1 MYKYHKLQK
10 LSQDKIRFEVRHR
23 LQESIMQ
30 GNSRDYY
37 TCKPPSNMFVLLEIR
52 PHCPFYSVK
61 PSSPSPP
68 PCIFTPLPETSVITT
83 AGCTLACVFR
93 WFLYKQTPP
102 PPLTHV
108 YISYF
113 YTLFLSQ
120 EKCQSISSPNPFS
133 SLYCFSRFPK
143 STWFVSMHCMVL
155 KVEGTFGFN
164 GPRCA

>member
-1 MYKYHKLQK
+1 
-10 LSQDKIRFEVRHR
+10 
-23 LQESIMQ
+23 MQ

-102 PPLTHV
+102 PPLDTRI
-108 YISYF
+108 YIIFLYSFPFLGKVLEYLLPQPLF
-113 YTLFLSQ
+113 IIILFL
-120 EKCQSISSPNPFS
+120 E
-133 SLYCFSRFPK
+133 
-143 STWFVSMHCMVL
+143 VSKKHVVCLNALHGSEGRGNLRLQWTSMRL
-155 KVEGTFGFN
+155 K
-164 GPRCA
+164 